1 MSKSKGWL
9 QKLFRMQSSV
19 TMSSMMR
26 TKEPPP
32 RDHWVIFSR
41 GQIELNPARNLCHQ
55 YQVWLKLHPALGLLL
70 LMIFQL
76 HHLPPPLAPPVNN
89 SSCLVTRCQP
99 LGTSC
104 CTALLNFSR
113 YCAIRLNVFSLFLC
127 VCSLC
132 IICIKSVI
140 TPLQYST
147 IEPTVVVGFLG

>member
-1 MSKSKGWL
+1 MSNSKGWL
-9 QKLFRMQSSV
+9 QKLLRMQSSV

-32 RDHWVIFSR
+32 RHHWVIFSR

-76 HHLPPPLAPPVNN
+76 HHLSPPLAPPVNN

-99 LGTSC
+99 LYASC
-104 CTALLNFSR
+104 CILLLYFSR
-113 YCAIRLNVFSLFLC
+113 YFTLKMLLILLC
-127 VCSLC
+127 FMFFMYYLC
-132 IICIKSVI
+132 KSIINL
-140 TPLQYST
+140 LQYST
-147 IEPTVVVGFLG
+147 IQPVVFVRQLG